1 MALVGRLKSNG
12 VMQVYTRIDELSDP
26 TKNSGLDKN
35 GIMYASLFDEN
46 STQLQSNNPLRIK
59 SDNRAIAYNYF
70 DELTLSFNTDVIAGI
85 IRSTFSL
92 KLITSVTSSNFKT
105 VQSAIQA
112 SNPTFN
118 VFAVATKNYNSEL
131 LPGFGSATG
140 KYTFTTPGF
149 VYNTSNSNI
158 LSTGNQIG
166 IVNDGENYS
175 LPEVDGKRWMA
186 AAIYDG
192 TTNGF
197 LGILMWIFT
206 NDTIDDLNT
215 IVTDGKIVSNTKSI
229 FDPTLS
235 NNLYMR
241 TYQIV
246 ISPSGNII
254 ASDVIGNAG
263 WGYSNN
269 QLPSNTT
276 GYYST
281 SQFSYDDGIW
291 AFILGGKTDG
301 NTGPDYRTT
310 NGYGFGNYNL
320 NDSTARLYWAGSE
333 VTSNN
338 YVGFIFTGD
347 A

>member
-1 MALVGRLKSNG
+1 MTLVGRLKSNG
-12 VMQVYTRIDELSDP
+12 VMQVYTQIDELSDP
-26 TKNSGLDKN
+26 TKNVGLDKN

-46 STQLQSNNPLRIK
+46 STQIQSNTPLRIK
-59 SDNRAIAYNYF
+59 SDKKVIAYNYF
-70 DELTLSFNTDVIAGI
+70 DELTLTFSTDIIAAI
-85 IRSTFSL
+85 LRSTFSL
-92 KLITSVTSSNFKT
+92 KLITSVTNTNFKN
-105 VQSAIQA
+105 VQSTIQA
-112 SNPTFN
+112 SNQTFN
-118 VFAVATKNYNSEL
+118 VFAIATKNYNSEA

-140 KYTFTTPGF
+140 KYTFSTPGF

-166 IVNDGENYS
+166 YINDGGNYS
-175 LPEVDGKRWMA
+175 LPEIDGKRWMA

-206 NDTIDDLNT
+206 NDIIDISNN
-215 IVTDGKIVSNTKSI
+215 IVTDGKIVTSTKSI

-235 NNLYMR
+235 DNVYMR

-246 ISPSGNII
+246 IGPSGNII
-254 ASDVIGNAG
+254 ASDVIGNSG
-263 WGYSNN
+263 WAYSNN
-269 QLPSNTT
+269 QFPNNVT

-291 AFILGGKTDG
+291 SFVLGGKTDG
-301 NTGPDYRTT
+301 NAGPDYKTT

-320 NDSTARLYWAGSE
+320 SDETARLYWNGSE
-333 VTSNN
+333 VISNN
-338 YVGFIFTGD
+338 YVAFMFTGD